1 MIHWG
6 GVTELAKEPV
16 LKIGGV
22 TPRVGSSPTASANRH
37 QLIPT
42 SNKVFPD

>member
-1 MIHWG
+1 MNHWG

-37 QLIPT
+37 QRSPAP
-42 SNKVFPD
+42 N